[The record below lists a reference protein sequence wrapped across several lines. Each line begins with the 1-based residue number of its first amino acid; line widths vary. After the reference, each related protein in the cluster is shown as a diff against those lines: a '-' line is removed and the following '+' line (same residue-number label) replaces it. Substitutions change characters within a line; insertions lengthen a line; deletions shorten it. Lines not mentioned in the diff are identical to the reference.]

1 MIIYVNIHNNSN
13 NCSSI
18 WASWVP
24 VDHIQ
29 TPMGCNKE
37 GILGAGK
44 RILTQSLV
52 SYRYSTLD
60 RQRLSPGIPLFPG
73 DLRDRQLH

>member
-1 MIIYVNIHNNSN
+1 MRSCNDVIYYIIYTITHNNSN

-24 VDHIQ
+24 EDHIQ

-37 GILGAGK
+37 GILAAGK
-44 RILTQSLV
+44 RILTLTKHGIRDDPLRKV
-52 SYRYSTLD
+52 SGNRVRY
-60 RQRLSPGIPLFPG
+60 QP
-73 DLRDRQLH
+73 